1 MAWPGPVSSVSE
13 KKRSS
18 DLDLKKLQF
27 DFIGRRKIWFI
38 ISAVVILAG
47 VAGYFMQGGFN
58 FGIDF
63 LGGTLIEVEFDQ
75 EVQPQAIRD
84 ILDEQGYGS
93 SIIQQTGPDK
103 YIIRIKAEEIGKPI
117 SSAEKNA
124 ILDSLDQGI
133 GINRQLL
140 QDRTVDPGFGSVL
153 IRNALIAMAIS
164 LAGILVYVW
173 IRFEFRFGA
182 TAIVTLAHDVLVTL
196 GVYAILNREINT
208 STIAALLT
216 IIGYSLNDT
225 IVVFDRIREN
235 TPQSRKLGYAGVVNQ
250 SVNTTL
256 TRSIN
261 TSITTLF
268 PVILLLILGTTAL
281 KDFALALTIGIISGT
296 YSSIFFASPILVS
309 WNNRFARYKK

>member
-1 MAWPGPVSSVSE
+1 MNR
-13 KKRSS
+13 KR
-18 DLDLKKLQF
+18 LHF
-27 DFIGRRKIWFI
+27 NFIGKSKIWFI
-38 ISAVVILAG
+38 ISAIVILAG
-47 VAGYFMQGGFN
+47 VTGYFIQGGFN

-75 EVQPQAIRD
+75 DTGSGSIREVLER
-84 ILDEQGYGS
+84 EGYGS
-93 SIIQQTGPDK
+93 SVIQQSGSNQ

-117 SSAEKNA
+117 SIDEKSK
-124 ILDSLDQGI
+124 ILGALDEDI
-133 GINRQLL
+133 GIDPQLL
-140 QDRTVDPGFGSVL
+140 QDRTVNPGFGSIL
-153 IRNALIAMAIS
+153 IRNALIAIAIS
-164 LAGILVYVW
+164 LAGILIYVW

-235 TPQSRKLGYAGVVNQ
+235 TPQAKKIGYAGVVNN
-250 SVNTTL
+250 SVNMTL
-256 TRSIN
+256 SRSIN

-268 PVILLLILGTTAL
+268 PIVLLLILGTASL

-296 YSSIFFASPILVS
+296 YSSIFFASPILVV
-309 WNNRFARYKK
+309 WNNKFSKYKK

>member
-1 MAWPGPVSSVSE
+1 M
-13 KKRSS
+13 
-18 DLDLKKLQF
+18 
-27 DFIGRRKIWFI
+27 IWFI
-38 ISAVVILAG
+38 VSAIAILSGVV
-47 VAGYFMQGGFN
+47 GYFIQGGFN

-75 EVQPQAIRD
+75 DTGSSSIREV
-84 ILDEQGYGS
+84 LEKEGYGS
-93 SIIQQTGPDK
+93 SVIQQTDSNK

-117 SSAEKNA
+117 SIDEKSK
-124 ILDSLDQGI
+124 ILDALNEDI
-133 GINRQLL
+133 GINMQLL
-140 QDRTVDPGFGSVL
+140 QDRTVNPGFGSIL

-164 LAGILVYVW
+164 LAGILIYVW

-196 GVYAILNREINT
+196 GIYAILNREVNT

-225 IVVFDRIREN
+225 IVLFDRIREN
-235 TPQSRKLGYAGVVNQ
+235 TPKAKKIGYAVVVNN
-250 SVNTTL
+250 SVNMTL

-261 TSITTLF
+261 TSVTTLF
-268 PVILLLILGTTAL
+268 PIILLLILGTASL

-296 YSSIFFASPILVS
+296 YSSIFFASPLLVA
-309 WNNRFARYKK
+309 WNNRFSKYKK

>member
-1 MAWPGPVSSVSE
+1 LNR
-13 KKRSS
+13 KR
-18 DLDLKKLQF
+18 LHF
-27 DFIGRRKIWFI
+27 DFIRKSKIWFI
-38 ISAVVILAG
+38 ISAIVILAG
-47 VAGYFMQGGFN
+47 VTGYFIQGGFN

-75 EVQPQAIRD
+75 DIGSGSIREVLER
-84 ILDEQGYGS
+84 EGYGS
-93 SIIQQTGPDK
+93 SVIQQTGSNK

-117 SSAEKNA
+117 SIDEKSK
-124 ILDSLDQGI
+124 ILDALDESI
-133 GINRQLL
+133 GINQQLL
-140 QDRTVDPGFGSVL
+140 QDRTVNPGFGSIL

-164 LAGILVYVW
+164 LAGILIYVW

-235 TPQSRKLGYAGVVNQ
+235 TPQARKMGYAVVVNN
-250 SVNTTL
+250 SVNMTL

-261 TSITTLF
+261 TSVTTLF
-268 PVILLLILGTTAL
+268 PIVLLLILGTASL

-296 YSSIFFASPILVS
+296 YSSIFFASPLLVA
-309 WNNRFARYKK
+309 WNNRFSKYKK

>member
-1 MAWPGPVSSVSE
+1 MN
-13 KKRSS
+13 RN
-18 DLDLKKLQF
+18 KLHF
-27 DFIGRRKIWFI
+27 NFIGKSKIWFI
-38 ISAVVILAG
+38 ISAVVILIG
-47 VAGYFMQGGFN
+47 IVGYFIQGGFN

-75 EVQPQAIRD
+75 DIESGSIREV
-84 ILDEQGYGS
+84 LEKEGYGS
-93 SIIQQTGPDK
+93 SIIQQSDSNK

-117 SSAEKNA
+117 SLDEKSK
-124 ILDSLDQGI
+124 ILKPLDKDI
-133 GINRQLL
+133 GNNPELHQKK
-140 QDRTVDPGFGSVL
+140 TVNPGFGSIL

-164 LAGILVYVW
+164 LVGILIYVW

-182 TAIVTLAHDVLVTL
+182 TAIITLAHDVLVTL

-235 TPQSRKLGYAGVVNQ
+235 TPKSKQVGYASMVNN
-250 SVNTTL
+250 SINMTL
-256 TRSIN
+256 SRSIN
-261 TSITTLF
+261 TSVTTLF
-268 PVILLLILGTTAL
+268 PIVLLLILGTTAL

-296 YSSIFFASPILVS
+296 YSSIFFASPILVK
-309 WNNRFARYKK
+309 WNNRFSKYKK